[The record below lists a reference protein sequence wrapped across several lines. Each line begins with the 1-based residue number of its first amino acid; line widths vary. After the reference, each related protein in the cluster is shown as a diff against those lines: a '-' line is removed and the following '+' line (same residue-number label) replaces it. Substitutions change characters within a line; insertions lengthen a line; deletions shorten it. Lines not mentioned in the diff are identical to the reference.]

1 MKERYLHIVAKF
13 GVIESQLAVVKIQGF
28 ADLQTGEVERVC
40 PQCRTKPQW
49 TNGFYR
55 CAQCSQTY
63 GHWSALKMQDPT
75 THEEI
80 VKERLIP
87 EKAEVK
93 AEAFVM
99 DVEEFAKYCD
109 ATLAEYG
116 VTIKSEQD
124 AINLRSLL
132 VAVHSLNKVI
142 IIVFKDTYE
151 ERIALLTTSLS
162 GRVIL
167 KEIIPINLAIIKET
181 LKVNLRA
188 VTPEEIAQAEALIK
202 MLPPATEETLKVKD
216 YRTKGTVKE
225 KVSEKTEEL
234 EVIVKKLKEKK
245 ALEQVATQS
254 T

>member
-13 GVIESQLAVVKIQGF
+13 GVIESQLAVVKIQSF

-40 PQCRTKPQW
+40 KKCGMKPQW

-55 CAQCSQTY
+55 CPQCGETY
-63 GHWSALKMQDPT
+63 GHWSALRMQDPT

-99 DVEEFAKYCD
+99 GIEEFAKYCD
-109 ATLAEYG
+109 ATLGEYG
-116 VTIKSEQD
+116 VTIKNEQD
-124 AINLRSLL
+124 SINLRNLL

-167 KEIIPINLAIIKET
+167 KEIIPINLAVIKQT
-181 LKVNLRA
+181 LTVNLRA
-188 VTPEEIAQAEALIK
+188 VTPEEIAQAEQLIK

-216 YRTKGTVKE
+216 YRTKGEVKP
-225 KVSEKTEEL
+225 KVSEKTEAL
-234 EVIVKKLKEKK
+234 EEIIKKLKEKK